1 MDDVNGDF
9 RAAVNAA
16 LATAAD
22 RLIEH
27 PYYQAVRRG
36 TLPDVAHDHFAG
48 QDLYLL
54 PAYGRAHARAAGGTP
69 GAETARFLARMAAIC
84 LENADADATGGT
96 ARPAAGPATV
106 AYTGFL
112 AAAAG
117 GSPAAALGAL
127 LPSAHLQLV
136 VSDDLRAR
144 VEPGSR
150 YAQRVHDDHPG
161 EEYRKLVDQF
171 VDLVVA
177 FGEARCAAERADL
190 LDHLVLAGRFEH
202 RFVEAAWLLETWP
215 R

>member
-27 PYYQAVRRG
+27 PYYHALRRG
-36 TLPDVAHDHFAG
+36 TLPEVAHGHFAG
-48 QDLYLL
+48 QDLHLL
-54 PAYGRAHARAAGGTP
+54 PAYGRAHARAASGAP
-69 GAETARFLARMAAIC
+69 GADTARFLARMAAIC
-84 LENADADATGGT
+84 LDNADTDATGA
-96 ARPAAGPATV
+96 ARPAAGPTTV
-106 AYTGFL
+106 AYTSFL

-117 GSPAAALGAL
+117 SSPAAALGAL

-136 VSDDLRAR
+136 VNDDLRTR

-161 EEYRKLVDQF
+161 EEYRKLIDQF

-177 FGEARCAAERADL
+177 FGAARCAVERADL

-202 RFVEAAWLLETWP
+202 RFVEAAWLLEDWP
-215 R
+215 K